1 MHGNAIVSM
10 PASLHTRLSAMIR
23 ASHKEQLRRD
33 AEHVAQLERRA
44 SHDDGTGLALRASQ
58 HFVQHLPRQRAVP
71 LYLAT
76 QFPARYA
83 VLVRVLD
90 EARRR
95 LAAPHGA
102 SAWHPTHVVDYCAHT
117 SEALWAYDHV
127 FGARHLRE
135 YVAEARHSTLLKALA
150 ELQDDDA
157 WSHILSLIHISEP
170 TRQCCTS
177 RMPSSA

>member
-1 MHGNAIVSM
+1 
-10 PASLHTRLSAMIR
+10 MIR

-90 EARRR
+90 EARLTGAARCVCVASDARRR
-95 LAAPHGA
+95 LL
-102 SAWHPTHVVDYCAHT
+102 CAH
-117 SEALWAYDHV
+117 V
-127 FGARHLRE
+127 GGAVGVRPRIWC
-135 YVAEARHSTLLKALA
+135 APPA
-150 ELQDDDA
+150 
-157 WSHILSLIHISEP
+157 
-170 TRQCCTS
+170 
-177 RMPSSA
+177 